1 MKCKDKL
8 LVLIILTIF
17 ISDLFSVYHKV
28 GGYFSVDAV
37 RIVEVQDNI
46 AYVLDVEEGLLLIDI
61 SDPANTVLLGSY
73 QNISSP
79 WDLAVS
85 DEIACVTSHDLL
97 LYIIDVS
104 DPTEP
109 TLLSSI
115 STPDYWGYI
124 LLINSM
130 IYVTCSGELQIIDI
144 RDPANP
150 NFMGNYDLNSPL
162 YDIAVSNNIAYIT
175 SLYNAL
181 KIIDVSNPFEPV
193 LLSSFNTHG
202 DAYGV
207 EVFNELV
214 FLTDDEV
221 GLLIIDVSDPQF
233 PNLLSCYHS
242 NKTFYDVIVQDSLAY
257 VINPYYGFQAILF
270 SDPVNPE
277 LLSEYDTPGYAK
289 DFELQ
294 NNCIYIADD
303 SAGLQIINV
312 LDHTNIN
319 MVSWLPAYS
328 DVLEISGDLLI
339 SSGGGLQTYDISDPW
354 NPIIF
359 GVNYGAFQKDL
370 EISGSLVYGAHYS
383 NYSNSSLQII
393 DVSIPESPTLIGLCN
408 LTTNVYDLAYYGN
421 TVYLAA
427 AGEGLHIV
435 DVSDPTRPLW
445 ESSYNTPNWALNV
458 DYANMKAYV
467 ADGFS
472 GLQIIDVSNP
482 GDPTYS
488 GCYNNIIYAESV
500 VAYDSLVFV
509 TDDDSVIHIVDV
521 SSANNPV
528 LLSTIHPH
536 EDSKINCEPLILNG
550 HLIIA
555 DNAWN
560 EILSYNISNPS
571 NPELVN
577 SYLWN
582 YPTNTLAENGEYM
595 ICGNQYNFSIHL
607 LECITNSDEMM
618 IFKNEYNIRNYPNPF
633 NPETTISFHLT
644 AEDAKDAEI
653 EIYNIKGQKIRTFNC
668 HPELVEGQS
677 SIVWDGTNSNNQPV
691 SSGIYFYK
699 LNVNGKTK
707 AVKKCMLLK

>member
-1 MKCKDKL
+1 MKKL
-8 LVLIILTIF
+8 FVVLILVLLYF
-17 ISDLFSVYHKV
+17 SNLFSVYHKA
-28 GGYFSVDAV
+28 GGYFSIDAV

-73 QNISSP
+73 QNINSP

-85 DEIACVTSHDLL
+85 DEIVCVTSHDLL

-109 TLLSSI
+109 VLLSSI

-124 LLINSM
+124 LLIDSM
-130 IYVTCSGELQIIDI
+130 IYVTCDGELQIFDI

-150 NFMGNYDLNSPL
+150 NLLGIYDLNSPL

-175 SLYNAL
+175 SFYDVL

-207 EVFNELV
+207 EVSNELV

-242 NKTFYDVIVQDSLAY
+242 NKTFYDVVVQDTLAY
-257 VINPYYGFQAILF
+257 VINPYYGFQAISF
-270 SDPVNPE
+270 SDPMNPE

-289 DFELQ
+289 DFNLQ

-303 SAGLQIINV
+303 SAGLQIIDV
-312 LDHTNIN
+312 LDHTNTN
-319 MVSWLPAYS
+319 MVSWLPSYS
-328 DVLEISGDLLI
+328 DVLEISNDLLV

-354 NPIIF
+354 NPTILGI
-359 GVNYGAFQKDL
+359 NYGAFQEDL

-393 DVSIPESPTLIGLCN
+393 DVSIPESPTVIGFCS
-408 LTTNVYDLAYYGN
+408 LTTNVYDLAHHGN
-421 TVYLAA
+421 KVYLAA

-445 ESSYNTPNWALNV
+445 ESSYNTPYWALNV

-482 GDPTYS
+482 GNPTYS
-488 GCYNNIIYAESV
+488 GCYNNIIYAKSV

-521 SSANNPV
+521 SSASNPV

-536 EDSKINCEPLILNG
+536 EDSEIDCEPLILNG

-555 DNAWN
+555 DKAWN

-582 YPTNTLAENGEYM
+582 YPTTTIAENGEYL

-607 LECITNSDEMM
+607 LECITNSDEIM
-618 IFKNEYNIRNYPNPF
+618 ILKNEYNINNYPNPF
-633 NPETTISFHLT
+633 NPSTTISFNLP
-644 AEDAKDAEI
+644 EEGKVKL
-653 EIYNIKGQKIRTFNC
+653 EIYNIKGQKVRAFNLF
-668 HPELVEGQS
+668 PNGSL
-677 SIVWDGTNSNNQPV
+677 GTREVIWNGTDENNQPV
-691 SSGIYFYK
+691 SSGIYFYE
-699 LNVNGKTK
+699 LNVSGKTE
-707 AVKKCMLLK
+707 AVKKCLLLK